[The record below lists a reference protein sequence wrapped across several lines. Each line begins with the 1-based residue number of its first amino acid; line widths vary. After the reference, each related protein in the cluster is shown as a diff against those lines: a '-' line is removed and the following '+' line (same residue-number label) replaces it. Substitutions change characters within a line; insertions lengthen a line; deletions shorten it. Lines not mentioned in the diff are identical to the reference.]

1 MMKDMPLEEIR
12 TGPLPSRDPSG
23 GREDLCSPPD
33 SLVLPFRWSE
43 RLLDLYPDTA
53 PIFLER

>member
-23 GREDLCSPPD
+23 GQEDLSGQCG
-33 SLVLPFRWSE
+33 LP
-43 RLLDLYPDTA
+43 RLTTS
-53 PIFLER
+53 

>member
-23 GREDLCSPPD
+23 GGEDLCSPPD

-43 RLLDLYPDTA
+43 RLLDL
-53 PIFLER
+53 